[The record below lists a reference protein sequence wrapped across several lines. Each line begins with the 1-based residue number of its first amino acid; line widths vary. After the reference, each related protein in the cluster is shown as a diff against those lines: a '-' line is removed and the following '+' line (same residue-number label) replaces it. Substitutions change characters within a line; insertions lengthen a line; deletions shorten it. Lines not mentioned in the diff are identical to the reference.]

1 MALRAEPSPEQP
13 LGPRMVELTLA
24 ACELAQAAWTYA
36 VSGLTS
42 NAADQFDAVDRCEAE
57 LDQLDQQLDED
68 LAGALSSVTPR
79 EQRELLSCLK
89 LMTDLERIGDLA
101 ATFAGRAR
109 AVGRHLD
116 AEDVRELAEMGS
128 RVARMLEGVRQ
139 SYAAR
144 DLKLAV
150 TVLRADAEVDRL
162 RNLLFHRHI
171 HGQEAGEVR
180 ESIQV
185 LFMTQALERAG
196 DHAKNLAEEICHLIS
211 GHTLRHVL
219 RSNGKSREQM
229 LLDWLK
235 RQHTD

>member
-1 MALRAEPSPEQP
+1 MALRAEPNAEQP

-24 ACELAQAAWTYA
+24 ACDLAQAAWKHA
-36 VSGLTS
+36 VAGLTS
-42 NAADQFDAVDRCEAE
+42 NAADQFDATDLCELE
-57 LDQLDQQLDED
+57 LDQLDRQLDEE
-68 LAGALSSVTPR
+68 LAAALGMAKSS

-101 ATFAGRAR
+101 ATFAGRGR

-116 AEDVRELAEMGS
+116 AEDVRELAEMGQ

-139 SYAAR
+139 AYAAR
-144 DLKLAV
+144 DLMLAV

-171 HGQEAGEVR
+171 HGQESGEVR

-196 DHAKNLAEEICHLIS
+196 DHAKNLAEEVCHLIS

-235 RQHTD
+235 RQQ